1 MIVPKDAK
9 QTKAYK
15 ILMLHIYVY
24 FAILPKHI
32 LKSQWHKEN
41 GIYNNGIYKYINKY
55 NFCILLI

>member
-41 GIYNNGIYKYINKY
+41 GIYTNIN
-55 NFCILLI
+55 I